1 MESAHASR
9 NRRRHP
15 AYRIEPGGDLQL
27 LQFFSSLF
35 IFHMS
40 RISILVFVASPLDY
54 ARYRHAALYIQ
65 YDDAEIKSSV
75 AEVVGTTGF
84 YSYSE
89 RVNWEIP
96 VLSTSKHQTH
106 PWIEVRAQLTETDLA
121 RTVPVSTISES
132 IPASALREII
142 SQTPI
147 PNTEMDDWNSQDW
160 VSDALGRLVEIG
172 CLDES
177 ARDTALDGMVNAV
190 LEAGDEEV

>member
-1 MESAHASR
+1 
-9 NRRRHP
+9 
-15 AYRIEPGGDLQL
+15 
-27 LQFFSSLF
+27 
-35 IFHMS
+35 MS

-96 VLSTSKHQTH
+96 VLSTN
-106 PWIEVRAQLTETDLA
+106 LA